1 MAKRTIFLLIDVL
14 LSGAVEFDQFGKM
27 VCSFNS
33 GIDQTGREA
42 NKVGFAEDQ
51 QMNASGDLT
60 DRLPHEFNN
69 LLTIILGN
77 LRLLERSLRGDEQL
91 SKQINSAIVATRRAM
106 ELTKVLESNSHEP
119 ALDAEPDFR

>member
-1 MAKRTIFLLIDVL
+1 VL
-14 LSGAVEFDQFGKM
+14 LSGAAEFDQFGKM